1 MTITYNGEPLTT
13 DATTVFDLVMGQ
25 FGTDAGVAVA
35 LNRSIVPRSTWKDS
49 ALNDGDRVD
58 ALTAVQGG

>member
-13 DATTVFDLVMGQ
+13 DATTVFDLVMEQ
-25 FGTDAGVAVA
+25 FGADAGVAVA